1 MLTIISNGL
10 PIGLLLLSK
19 SCWFLVHSQTAWSKT
34 ATKCGLR
41 GLRILVS
48 NFSVWLFSTNLGV
61 LKQQTELLCCQ
72 AETTETQQKRAGG
85 SALTAKLCKAEQRM
99 VGDSVSLSAVPI
111 FRRCLTQF
119 LHSSTSLNN
128 SVQDQIFVQDII
140 LATEKV
146 LKAKSV
152 KLSRKQCSIARNKV
166 LLSSHLK
173 GKF

>member
-41 GLRILVS
+41 ILVS
-48 NFSVWLFSTNLGV
+48 HFSVWLFSMNLGV

-152 KLSRKQCSIARNKV
+152 KLSRRQCSIARNKV